1 MNQPPID
8 DEAPERESIAALCAR
23 LAEDAKFL
31 ARAEIARVRAII
43 FRRIV
48 RGRMAIFYMVG
59 AALLGQSA
67 VLIMLIGLLLFLR
80 NHVGIVAA
88 TAIVMAAALLVAA
101 LLGWLAFRQIRRAL
115 SREDDLL

>member
-31 ARAEIARVRAII
+31 ARAEVGRIRAVI
-43 FRRIV
+43 FRRIIK
-48 RGRMAIFYMVG
+48 GRMAIFYMVG

-67 VLIMLIGLLLFLR
+67 VLILLIGLLLFLR
-80 NHVGIVAA
+80 NHVGIVYA
-88 TAIVMAAALLVAA
+88 TAIVTLTALAVSA
-101 LLGWLAFRQIRRAL
+101 LLGWLAFSRVRHAL
-115 SREDDLL
+115 SKEDDLL